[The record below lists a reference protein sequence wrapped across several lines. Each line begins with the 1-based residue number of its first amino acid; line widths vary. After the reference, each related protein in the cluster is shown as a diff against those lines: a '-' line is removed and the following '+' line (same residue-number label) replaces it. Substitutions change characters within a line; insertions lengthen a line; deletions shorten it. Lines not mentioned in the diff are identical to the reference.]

1 MLKRST
7 TVFLIVAAIISI
19 LTLAYCEWAIES
31 FRPYADVIQWLL
43 VAGLLLV
50 ALEVLK
56 RLNKSESKLRAL
68 VGSLDE
74 VILILDKDGRYVE
87 IPSTNRSLLYKPTEQ
102 LAGRRIHEVFPHDV
116 ADFFVAEIRRAL
128 ASEHSTSVDY
138 SLSIDGKTV
147 WFNGAVTRLTESTVI
162 WVARDI
168 TQRKNAEIELENR
181 VEERTHALRRSEE
194 RYRSVI
200 DQAEEIISTITPEGL
215 IVTLNP
221 AFERVLGW
229 EREHW
234 IGRSFF
240 GLVPA
245 DLQPV
250 AEGLFKQ
257 LDDDGKIGPVRV
269 TAVHKNGSRVAIEVT
284 ARQKFDSGIAVGFQ
298 AVMRDVTDRELAQRA
313 LRDRERQLAEAQT
326 VAKLGSW
333 EFDLVGGTMWWSD
346 EAYRLFGLE
355 PRRGATNYEQF
366 LERIQPDERQ
376 FIADFRSALL
386 LNGEHSAE
394 VELET
399 RSGERR
405 VFLCHGKLARDSHGV
420 ASRVIGAFQDV
431 TDRRRAE
438 ERVKQ
443 SEERFRLATMAASE
457 AIWDID
463 LATGTSWHSEGYRI
477 FGYDEGVV
485 ENGLHWWKERVHPDD
500 IDRVAAIREEAW
512 ETGQASWSGE
522 YRFRK
527 ADGNYAQVLHR
538 ALIVRDSNKKA
549 VRVVG
554 ALLDMTERKQLVDQL
569 EQAKRVSSLG
579 RVAASIAHEFN
590 NILMGIQPNVEAI
603 QRSSPSGLRVMT
615 ENITRAVQRG
625 KRVTDEILRFTRPS
639 EPALEC
645 VDVAAF
651 FATWRGEIDPLL
663 GTAVETIFDVPPE
676 AVHVSADPMQLAQ
689 IFTNLALNARDA
701 MQDTGGRLTISAH
714 LSNSFGSFPF
724 GVVKTPDRFV
734 HFTVK
739 DEGCGI
745 SSDRLSHIFEPLF
758 TTKRGGIGLGLA
770 ITYQIVTR
778 HGGHIFVESE
788 VGRGS
793 TFHVFLPA
801 ALPEI
806 HEPAPKV
813 QSKFSSIQRLV
824 LVEDE
829 PAVAS
834 GIAMLLEMEGISVVT
849 VHTGRDAIPAIEA
862 FGPDAVILDIGLP
875 DMDGVGVYLEIQRRW
890 PDLAVLFSSGH
901 GDSAKLESYL
911 ARPNVGFILKPYEF
925 DALRSALSRLVEERR
940 AEQAC

>member
-1 MLKRST
+1 VFKRST
-7 TVFLIVAAIISI
+7 AILFGLAI
-19 LTLAYCEWAIES
+19 LLVPAFSLMQWTSEAL
-31 FRPYADVIQWLL
+31 RPYAEVIQWLI

-50 ALEVLK
+50 AREVMN

-68 VGSLDE
+68 LQSLDE
-74 VILILDKDGRYVE
+74 IIVILDKDGRYVE
-87 IPSTNRSLLYKPTEQ
+87 VAETNRPLLYKPNQ
-102 LAGRRIHEVFPHDV
+102 QVPGRRVHDIFPKDYADV
-116 ADFFVAEIRRAL
+116 CVATIQRAL
-128 ASEHSTSVDY
+128 ASDQSISIDY
-138 SLSIDGKTV
+138 SLPFDDREIWINAS
-147 WFNGAVTRLTESTVI
+147 VTRLSESTVL
-162 WVARDI
+162 WVGRDI
-168 TQRKNAEIELENR
+168 TQRKNAEMELERR
-181 VEERTHALRRSEE
+181 VAERTRELRLSEE

-200 DQAEEIISTITPEGL
+200 DQAEEIISMITPEGI
-215 IVTLNP
+215 IVSLNP

-250 AEGLFKQ
+250 AEHLFMQ

-298 AVMRDVTDRELAQRA
+298 AVMRDVTEREIAQSA

-355 PRRGATNYEQF
+355 PRRGPTRYEEF
-366 LERIQPDERQ
+366 LERIQPHERQ
-376 FIADFRSALL
+376 LVADFRSALL

-405 VFLCHGKLARDSHGV
+405 VFLCHGKLARDGHGA

-438 ERVKQ
+438 EKLRQ

-457 AIWDID
+457 AIWDFD
-463 LATGTSWHSEGYRI
+463 LATGRSWHSEGYRI
-477 FGYDEGVV
+477 FGYGEGLV
-485 ENGLHWWKERVHPDD
+485 ENGLHWWKERLHPDD
-500 IDRVAAIREEAW
+500 VERITAIREEAW
-512 ETGQASWSGE
+512 QTGEASWSGE

-527 ADGNYAQVLHR
+527 ADGSYAQVLHR

-603 QRSSPSGLRVMT
+603 QRSSPTGLRTMT
-615 ENITRAVQRG
+615 ENINRAVQRG

-645 VDVAAF
+645 VAVPEF
-651 FATWRGEIDPLL
+651 FASWRAEVEPFLSA
-663 GTAVETIFDVPPE
+663 AVETIIDIPE
-676 AVHVSADPMQLAQ
+676 EALYVSADPMQLAQ

-701 MQDTGGRLTISAH
+701 MQDHGGRLTISAH

-734 HFTVK
+734 HFTVQ

-745 SSDRLSHIFEPLF
+745 SSDRLTHIFEPLF

-793 TFHVFLPA
+793 TFHLFLPA

-806 HEPAPKV
+806 HESVPKV
-813 QSKFSSIQRLV
+813 ESSFSSIRRLV

-834 GIAMLLEMEGISVVT
+834 GIAMLLEMEGVSVVT
-849 VHTGRDAIPAIEA
+849 VHTGQDSIPAIEE

-875 DMDGVGVYLEIQRRW
+875 DMDGVGVYLEIHRRW

-901 GDSAKLESYL
+901 GDSSKLESYL

-925 DALRSALSRLVEERR
+925 DAMRAALCRLVEDRP